1 MKKRIK
7 TETMEEYI
15 ERGGKINKLP
25 SEIAWKMFPPTEL
38 VKLQIPILDYERDH
52 KLTGSSA
59 V

>member
-1 MKKRIK
+1 
-7 TETMEEYI
+7 MEEYI